1 MYEKHSVSSF
11 YLRFFVSNVGH
22 EKGILGL
29 RKHFILGVKVGRI
42 FNLFN
47 TATVIWEFQGIEVG
61 VITTWL

>member
-1 MYEKHSVSSF
+1 MKNSGFVFLPEI
-11 YLRFFVSNVGH
+11 FVSNMGH

-61 VITTWL
+61 VITSWL